1 MTQTFVQAVSAAEA
15 VSGKNAK
22 LAAIAGLDRDGQK
35 LVHEAQN
42 PYRVFN
48 VKKWP
53 FPKTFADSD
62 DSLDTFFKLLDA
74 LHNREV
80 TGDAARLAV
89 SDVLGC
95 YTKRTAEYLQR
106 VILKDLRC
114 GLDTSSFN
122 KVYPGLVPTF
132 DVMLAGKVD
141 EKYQWQFP
149 CLAEVKYD
157 GLRTIAICQRG
168 EVKYF
173 SRSGKTHE
181 HLAGVFDAELRQL
194 EQHLGFPVVVDGEVM
209 GKTFQDTV
217 IAKGEGASKDELVF
231 WAFDYMS
238 LDVWTNRRQIVDQ
251 GRRSHQLEQL
261 LKQVGTKRILK
272 SVYRVCHNRAEA
284 KAFFD
289 EVTKAG
295 GEGLIIKD
303 MKAPY
308 VWDRDLA
315 WAKWKPV
322 LDVDLKITGFFE
334 GQGRLKGTLGGI
346 TVEGQDENGKRIACE
361 CGSGFTDEDRAYFW
375 ANRSKLLGKT
385 VQLEAQEISKAQG
398 SDTYALRFPVY
409 IRVRDDK

>member
-1 MTQTFVQAVSAAEA
+1 MSQTFVQAIAAAEA

-22 LAAIAGLDRDGQK
+22 LAAIAGLDKDAQR

-53 FPKTFADSD
+53 EPKSYASSD
-62 DSLDTFFKLLDA
+62 DSFDTFYRLLDA
-74 LHNREV
+74 LHNRDV
-80 TGDAARLAV
+80 TGDAARSAV
-89 SDVLGC
+89 TDVLSC
-95 YTKRTAEYLQR
+95 YTKRTAEYLKR
-106 VILKDLRC
+106 VILKDLKC
-114 GLDTSSFN
+114 GLDTTSFN
-122 KVYPGLVPTF
+122 KVYPGLIPTF
-132 DVMLAGKVD
+132 EVMLAGKVD
-141 EKYQWQFP
+141 EKYQWKFP

-157 GLRTIAICQRG
+157 GLRTLAICQNG
-168 EVKYF
+168 AVKYF
-173 SRSGKTHE
+173 SRSGKTHD
-181 HLAGVFDAELRQL
+181 HLAGVFDAELKQL

-238 LDVWTNRRQIVDQ
+238 LDVWTHRRQIVQ
-251 GRRSHQLEQL
+251 QAKRSTNLENL
-261 LKQVGTKRILK
+261 LKKLGLKRILK

-284 KAFFD
+284 RAFFD

-303 MKAPY
+303 VDAHY
-308 VWDRDLA
+308 VWDRDIA

-346 TVEGQDENGKRIACE
+346 TVAGQDENGKQIVCE

-398 SDTYALRFPVY
+398 SDTFALRFPVF